1 MYIYNKMIKKF
12 FSNVLGS
19 FVGAWLALVVFS
31 FMAVMMGFALIG
43 SMAGD
48 GSSSDNVVQ
57 EKSVLHLNLMGG
69 FDERVNS
76 KEAIKSALLGNGEE
90 TATSLETILK
100 ALRIAKDNENING
113 VFIECKGNSAG
124 LATLFEIRKALQ
136 DFKKSGKF
144 VYAYGNEGIA
154 QSDYYLASVAD
165 SILLNPVGLVDI
177 HGLSST
183 IPFFK
188 NLLDKL
194 GVEMQILRVGTF
206 KSAVEP
212 YVETQASPANR
223 MATETYMKSIWGN
236 LCDSIANSRSI
247 STEKLNELA
256 SSLMMTQKGEYFV
269 SNKIV
274 DGLKYRFEVIDMLKS
289 KTEIGANNDLRL
301 VTPEQVAAL
310 DIEKVHADKVAVVY
324 AVGEIDGTSEGGV
337 VSSTLVKDIIEIAND
352 DAVKAVVLRVNSPG
366 GSAFGSEQIWAAL
379 EEVKKKGKPFA
390 VSMGDLAAS
399 GGYYISCGADRIFAE
414 PVTLTGSIGIFGM
427 VPCIKDLM
435 NDKLGVTLS
444 VINTN
449 ENGNFISLTE
459 PMTPVQREAMQRM
472 INAGYELFTS
482 RCATGRGMEL
492 DSLKMIAEGRVWDG
506 ITAKKLGLVDEFGD
520 LNNAID
526 WVVEKAKVGEYS
538 VAVYPKEDTSFM
550 SYLRGY
556 VKMGVDKVMETKT
569 GELYKYRDAVNDI
582 INRDHIQCLMEPV
595 VIK

>member
-1 MYIYNKMIKKF
+1 MIKKF

-76 KEAIKSALLGNGEE
+76 KEAIKSALLGNGDE

-100 ALRIAKDNENING
+100 ALRIAKDNENIKG

-472 INAGYELFTS
+472 INEGYELFTS

>member
-165 SILLNPVGLVDI
+165 SILLNPVGMVDI

-472 INAGYELFTS
+472 INEGYELFTS

>member
-1 MYIYNKMIKKF
+1 MIKKF

-100 ALRIAKDNENING
+100 ALRIAKDNENIKG
-113 VFIECKGNSAG
+113 VFIECNGNSAG
-124 LATLFEIRKALQ
+124 LATLFEIRNALQ

-144 VYAYGNEGIA
+144 VYAYGNEGIV

-165 SILLNPVGLVDI
+165 SILLNPVGIVDI

-289 KTEIGANNDLRL
+289 KTEVGANDDLRL

-472 INAGYELFTS
+472 INEGYELFTS

>member
-1 MYIYNKMIKKF
+1 MIKKF

-472 INAGYELFTS
+472 INEGYELFTS

>member
-1 MYIYNKMIKKF
+1 MIKKF

-31 FMAVMMGFALIG
+31 FMAVMLGFVLVG
-43 SMAGD
+43 SMTGE
-48 GSSSDNVVQ
+48 SSNSNNVVQ
-57 EKSVLHLNLMGG
+57 EKSVLHLSLMGG
-69 FDERVNS
+69 FDERTNGN
-76 KEAIKSALLGNGEE
+76 EALKSALFGNTEE
-90 TATSLETILK
+90 TASSLETVLK
-100 ALRIAKDNENING
+100 ALKVAKDNKNIKG
-113 VFIECKGNSAG
+113 VFLECKGNGAG

-144 VYAYGNEGIA
+144 VVAYGNEGIT
-154 QSDYYLASVAD
+154 QGDYYVASVAD

-188 NLLDKL
+188 KLLDKI
-194 GVEMQILRVGTF
+194 GVEMQIIRVGTF

-223 MATETYMKSIWGN
+223 MATEAYLNSIWDN
-236 LCDSIANSRSI
+236 LCDSISCSRSI
-247 STEKLNELA
+247 STKRINELA
-256 SSLMMTQKGEYFV
+256 DSLMLTQKGEYLV
-269 SNKIV
+269 TNKIV
-274 DGLKYRFEVIDMLKS
+274 DGLKYRFEVIDMLKN
-289 KTEIGANNDLRL
+289 KTEIGNNNDLRL

-310 DIEKVHADKVAVVY
+310 DIPKVHADKVAVIY
-324 AVGEIDGTSEGGV
+324 AVGEIDGSSGEGV
-337 VSSTLVKDIIEIAND
+337 VSSTLVKDIIKIAND

-414 PVTLTGSIGIFGM
+414 PVTITGSIGIFGM
-427 VPCIKDLM
+427 VPCVKELM
-435 NDKLGVTLS
+435 NDKLGITET

-459 PMTPVQREAMQRM
+459 PMTPMQRAAMQRM
-472 INAGYELFTS
+472 INEGYELFTS

-506 ITAKKLGLVDEFGD
+506 VTAKKLGLVDEFGD
-520 LNNAID
+520 LSSAID
-526 WVVEKAKVGEYS
+526 WVVEKAKIGEYT
-538 VAVYPKEDTSFM
+538 VAIYPKEDTSLM
-550 SYLRGY
+550 GYLRGY
-556 VKMGVDKVMETKT
+556 VKMGIDKVMETET
-569 GELYKYRDAVNDI
+569 GELYKYRNAVNDI
-582 INRDHIQCLMEPV
+582 VNRDQIQCLMEPV
-595 VIK
+595 VIR

>member
-1 MYIYNKMIKKF
+1 MIKKF

-472 INAGYELFTS
+472 INEGYELFTS

-492 DSLKMIAEGRVWDG
+492 DSLKMSAEGRVWDG

>member
-1 MYIYNKMIKKF
+1 MIKKF

-165 SILLNPVGLVDI
+165 SILLNPVGMVDI

-472 INAGYELFTS
+472 INEGYELFTS

>member
-1 MYIYNKMIKKF
+1 MIKKF

>member
-1 MYIYNKMIKKF
+1 MIKKF

-31 FMAVMMGFALIG
+31 FMAVMLGFALVG
-43 SMAGD
+43 SMTGE
-48 GSSSDNVVQ
+48 SSNSNNVVQ
-57 EKSVLHLNLMGG
+57 EKSVLHLSLMGG
-69 FDERVNS
+69 FEERTNGN
-76 KEAIKSALLGNGEE
+76 EALKSALLGKTEE
-90 TATSLETILK
+90 TASSLETVLK
-100 ALRIAKDNENING
+100 ALKVAKDNKNIKG
-113 VFIECKGNSAG
+113 VFLECKGNGAG

-144 VYAYGNEGIA
+144 VVAYGHEGIT
-154 QSDYYLASVAD
+154 QGDYYVASVAD

-188 NLLDKL
+188 KLLDKI
-194 GVEMQILRVGTF
+194 GVEMQIIRVGTF

-223 MATETYMKSIWGN
+223 MATEAYLNSIWDN
-236 LCDSIANSRSI
+236 LCDSISCSRSI
-247 STEKLNELA
+247 STKRINELA
-256 SSLMMTQKGEYFV
+256 DSLMLTQKGEFLV
-269 SNKIV
+269 ANKIV
-274 DGLKYRFEVIDMLKS
+274 DGLKYRFEVIDMLKN
-289 KTEIGANNDLRL
+289 KTEIGNNNDLRL

-310 DIEKVHADKVAVVY
+310 DIPKVHADKVAVIY
-324 AVGEIDGTSEGGV
+324 AVGEIDGSSGEGV
-337 VSSTLVKDIIEIAND
+337 VSSTLVKDIIKIAND

-414 PVTLTGSIGIFGM
+414 PVTITGSIGIFGM
-427 VPCIKDLM
+427 VPCVKELM
-435 NDKLGVTLS
+435 NDKLGITET

-459 PMTPVQREAMQRM
+459 PMTPMQRAAMQRM
-472 INAGYELFTS
+472 INEGYELFTS
-482 RCATGRGMEL
+482 RCATGRGMGL

-506 ITAKKLGLVDEFGD
+506 VTAKKIGLVDEFGD
-520 LNNAID
+520 LCNAID
-526 WVVEKAKVGEYS
+526 WVVEKAKIGEYT
-538 VAVYPKEDTSFM
+538 VAIYPEEDTSLM
-550 SYLRGY
+550 GYLRGY
-556 VKMGVDKVMETKT
+556 VKMGVDKVMETET
-569 GELYKYRDAVNDI
+569 GELYKYRNAVNDI
-582 INRDHIQCLMEPV
+582 VNRDQIQCLMEPV
-595 VIK
+595 VIR

>member
-1 MYIYNKMIKKF
+1 MIKKF

-247 STEKLNELA
+247 SIEKLNELA